1 MSVLIP
7 AAADGVLV
15 QGITGRQA
23 SFWTAKMREAGTRV
37 VAGVSPGRGG
47 AKVDSVPVYDT
58 VAEAVAGH
66 RVGWSVLFTPALAT
80 AVAAVEAL
88 DAGVER
94 LVLLA
99 EFVPR
104 QDTLRILEA
113 ARRRGAIVFG
123 PNTAGLVVPGAC
135 SLGIMPAF
143 DRGIFQPGAVGVVSR
158 SGSLGTL
165 VCLELVRAG
174 LGQSAF
180 LGVGGDAVV
189 GTTTREALTALAA
202 FERTEVAV
210 VVGEVG
216 GTMEEDAAA
225 AVAGLDVPVVA
236 FVAGRTAP
244 PGRRMGHAG
253 AIVSG
258 GRGSVEGK
266 VTALREAGAIVVDTP
281 NQVAPAV
288 ARAMDARSGR

>member
-1 MSVLIP
+1 MSELVP
-7 AAADGVLV
+7 APGDGVLV
-15 QGITGRQA
+15 HGITGRQA
-23 SFWTAKMREAGTRV
+23 SFWTAKMREVGTEV

-47 AKVDSVPVYDT
+47 SKVDGVPVYDT
-58 VAEAVAGH
+58 VAEAVSEHGIE
-66 RVGWSVLFTPALAT
+66 WSVLFTPALAT
-80 AVAAVEAL
+80 AAAAVEAL
-88 DAGVER
+88 EAGVEH

-104 QDTLRILEA
+104 QDTLRILEV
-113 ARRRGAIVFG
+113 ARQRRAVVLG

-143 DRGIFQPGAVGVVSR
+143 DREIFRPGAVGVVSR

-165 VCLELVRAG
+165 VCLELVSAG

-189 GTTTREALTALAA
+189 GTTTREALMALAG
-202 FERTEVAV
+202 FDRTEVAV
-210 VVGEVG
+210 VIGEVG

-225 AVAGLDVPVVA
+225 AVRALGVPVVA

-244 PGRRMGHAG
+244 PGRKMGHAG

-258 GRGSVEGK
+258 GRGSAQGK
-266 VTALREAGAIVVDTP
+266 VTALREAGAVVVETP
-281 NQVAPAV
+281 SELAAAV
-288 ARAMDARSGR
+288 TRAVGRRGGR